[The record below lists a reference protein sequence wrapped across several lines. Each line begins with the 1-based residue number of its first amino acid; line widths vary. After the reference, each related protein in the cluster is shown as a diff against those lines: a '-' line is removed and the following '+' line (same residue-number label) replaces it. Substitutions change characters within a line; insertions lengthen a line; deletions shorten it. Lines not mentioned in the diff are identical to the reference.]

1 MTQSFGELMSVAY
14 RVAPKVRLSVRKLP
28 VRTVMSD
35 IYICLGELNSPI
47 QWRGAFYPEWKLNQ
61 RDGVTIDIPVEQT
74 VEDIAA
80 GEDMWIRKAIE
91 YIESKR

>member
-1 MTQSFGELMSVAY
+1 MEIEST
-14 RVAPKVRLSVRKLP
+14 
-28 VRTVMSD
+28 
-35 IYICLGELNSPI
+35 
-47 QWRGAFYPEWKLNQ
+47 
-61 RDGVTIDIPVEQT
+61 DGVTIDIPWEQT

>member
-1 MTQSFGELMSVAY
+1 MA
-14 RVAPKVRLSVRKLP
+14 
-28 VRTVMSD
+28 
-35 IYICLGELNSPI
+35 
-47 QWRGAFYPEWKLNQ
+47 GAFYPEWKLNQ
-61 RDGVTIDIPVEQT
+61 RGGVTIDIPVEQT

>member
-1 MTQSFGELMSVAY
+1 MSVAY
-14 RVAPKVRLSVRKLP
+14 RVAPKSAVIGTQIAGANGHVGYLYLP
-28 VRTVMSD
+28 RGIKFTYTMA
-35 IYICLGELNSPI
+35 
-47 QWRGAFYPEWKLNQ
+47 GAFYPEWKLNQ

>member
-1 MTQSFGELMSVAY
+1 MA
-14 RVAPKVRLSVRKLP
+14 
-28 VRTVMSD
+28 
-35 IYICLGELNSPI
+35 
-47 QWRGAFYPEWKLNQ
+47 GAFYPEWKLNQ

-80 GEDMWIRKAIE
+80 GEDMWIRKEIE